1 MALFVRRCLSGDQM
15 NPIARQALLAVLAAA
30 WVVGLIHQLNS
41 WTMTVAYVGI
51 SLAMAAVMLAD
62 RRVLKYATRRIN
74 KRR

>member
-1 MALFVRRCLSGDQM
+1 M
-15 NPIARQALLAVLAAA
+15 NPIARQALVAVLAAA

-41 WTMTVAYVGI
+41 WTMTIAYVGI

-74 KRR
+74 RRR